1 MNKRGKTA
9 KKYRNL
15 VISLGISA
23 LLAGAGMAA
32 VPEMTA
38 AVAWN
43 RLFMP
48 LLRLCL
54 FIGIGLAVAQA
65 IEARGWTRR
74 LGALARP
81 MFAYANLGQRC
92 SAAFSTAFFSGVAA
106 NSMLVDFYDEKKIT
120 RPQMFLTNFIN
131 QLPAYFLHLPTTFFI
146 VVPLTKA
153 AGLIYFGLTFAA
165 VVLRTLAFV
174 IWGHLFFRPDHDGG
188 PEETVARRKS
198 AENPG
203 AWAAVR
209 KNLPARLA
217 GILTYV
223 VPIYVGIYFAAG
235 LGAFEAV
242 RNWMAHAVTLKALPV
257 EAFSVVI
264 LSFAAEFTSGFAAA
278 GALMDQ
284 GVITVKQTVLALIA
298 GNVIAFPIRAIRHQL
313 PRYMGIFQPKT
324 GLQILVL
331 GQFFRVISL
340 LAVTAVYY
348 ILT

>member
-1 MNKRGKTA
+1 
-9 KKYRNL
+9 
-15 VISLGISA
+15 
-23 LLAGAGMAA
+23 MAA
-32 VPEMTA
+32 AEGMTA
-38 AVAWN
+38 AVAWI

-54 FIGIGLAVAQA
+54 FIGIGLAAAQI

-74 LGALARP
+74 LGALAGP
-81 MFAYANLGQRC
+81 MFAYANLGSRC

-106 NSMLVDFYDEKKIT
+106 NSMLVDFYNENKIS
-120 RPQMFLTNFIN
+120 RRQMFLTNFIN

-165 VVLRTLAFV
+165 VLLRTLVFV
-174 IWGHLFFRPDHDGG
+174 IWGRLFVRPDQAEDADDSAH
-188 PEETVARRKS
+188 ARKTSGHGS
-198 AENPG
+198 AL
-203 AWAAVR
+203 AAVR
-209 KNLPARLA
+209 KNLPSRLA

-223 VPIYVGIYFAAG
+223 VPIYVAVYFAAG
-235 LGAFEAV
+235 LGAFEAI
-242 RNWMAHAVTLKALPV
+242 RHWMADTVTLKALPV

-298 GNVIAFPIRAIRHQL
+298 GNVIAFPIRGIRHQL
-313 PRYMGIFQPKT
+313 PRYMGIFQPGT
-324 GLQILVL
+324 GLQILLL
-331 GQFFRVISL
+331 GQFFRVTSL
-340 LAVTAVYY
+340 LAVTAIYY
-348 ILT
+348 VLT